1 MDQTQGSARYHTH
14 FYDVA
19 GADHGGVALRHG
31 LLPAPMT
38 PQELQEQPALLRA
51 RGHSHRDSV
60 LMPALS
66 PVPVVCFLM
75 GAVLLALAL
84 LLDAPSGPAFW
95 AACTLAGVMMLLPM
109 LMWAAQGIY
118 AARQARIRT
127 LIRARLGD
135 DHQLQQRRAHVR
147 SHGALPAALIAG
159 RDQVLPAS
167 DDPVVLQRLARTSAD
182 LMNTSPHLPVLAVL
196 VSADTP
202 LTLRQIQD
210 RAGRGLTATPRKAVR
225 AALEQ
230 MEQNRW
236 VLTDWESKP
245 RTYQAN
251 RDRPGFVQML
261 QLLSLDTNQAA
272 LLPQD
277 QAPLTPATTAGQDPD
292 LLARAQAL
300 DLRKLND
307 RMFFEAAFAQ
317 QIPLFGLHEQ
327 QNARQLAAA
336 VAAVEQLISS
346 TAHAD
351 PTDELATTLQ
361 QLRSRLRMTTDE
373 PSMGAHPMI
382 ALQALTAEHNAQAIE
397 EAIAQIRA
405 RHPHDI
411 AATVCADALHTH
423 ARALRQLIAQ
433 IHDQPDM
440 QPVLAQLDTP

>member
-1 MDQTQGSARYHTH
+1 MDQTQGPARYHTH

-19 GADHGGVALRHG
+19 GADHGGVARRHG

-38 PQELQEQPALLRA
+38 SQELQEQPALLRA

-66 PVPVVCFLM
+66 PVPVVYFLS

-84 LLDAPSGPAFW
+84 LLETPSGPVFW
-95 AACTLAGVMMLLPM
+95 TACGLAGVMMLLPM

-182 LMNTSPHLPVLAVL
+182 LMNASPHLPVLAVL

-202 LTLRQIQD
+202 LTLRQVQD
-210 RAGRGLTATPRKAVR
+210 RAEHGLTATPRKAVR

-230 MEQNRW
+230 MEQNHW
-236 VLTDWESKP
+236 VLTDWESTP

-251 RDRPGFVQML
+251 RDRPGFVEML
-261 QLLSLDTNQAA
+261 QLLSLDTNAAA

-277 QAPLTPATTAGQDPD
+277 QAPLTPGTTAGQDPD
-292 LLARAQAL
+292 LLARAQTL
-300 DLRKLND
+300 DLHNLND
-307 RMFFEAAFAQ
+307 RVFFEVVFAQ

-373 PSMGAHPMI
+373 PSMGAPPMI

-405 RHPHDI
+405 RHHDI
-411 AATVCADALHTH
+411 AATVCADALHAH

-440 QPVLAQLDTP
+440 QPLLAQLDTP